1 MPALIRQNTLPDR
14 MGNNFNKQMRSK
26 EKNVKTMVERIESI
40 GGQSYIPVEGLTAEH
55 LKASKASPKLPK
67 NNNLKKLLDKQLSD
81 ISANSDQGDWIKE
94 DDLNIETI
102 ENDLYATFDPPL
114 IAPKDPHIYQEIPNQ
129 EHVEPEVIIEN
140 PTYVELNQKK
150 NNVEY
155 WEPIYD
161 STTPEYEGET
171 VEAVETVEPVL
182 PPRPIPQE
190 SAEDE
195 EKNEKKVRKQSK
207 MTKRRS
213 FVIRMFNRIKRNE
226 NSNKNETKEK
236 NIEKLS
242 TTGESSE
249 KEVTENSLE
258 EEPASGKTIEINE
271 HDQGVCILPDV
282 IEELNGLL
290 HTKEEQVRKIYFL
303 NTIFIIFLNLR
314 IKKIKL
320 TK

>member
-114 IAPKDPHIYQEIPNQ
+114 NAPKDPHIYQEIPNQ

-190 SAEDE
+190 SAEEE

-226 NSNKNETKEK
+226 NSNKNEAKEK

-258 EEPASGKTIEINE
+258 EEPASEKTTEINE

-290 HTKEEQVRKIYFL
+290 HTKEEQVMKIYFI
-303 NTIFIIFLNLR
+303 NTIF
-314 IKKIKL
+314 
-320 TK
+320 